1 MASSTAKLLLVGGA
15 GLAIGLTLGG
25 LGPRAENRLLRA
37 RVEALERSG
46 GGGLPAG
53 LAGVL
58 NGQVWRDEAP
68 RPSPR
73 PPQPLVDDPEEPGM
87 EPGADPVRDE
97 VPDDEGGL
105 QITFGDDD
113 EEPATAEEGLD
124 AVREAMTLRERQ
136 AWRALEEQADPSPEQ
151 MARIEDAVGSMNDEL
166 VAIANDFVRS
176 VEAGQEPQRRDLMV
190 FAADTLETMISTE
203 DAIYE
208 TLGADKAAEV
218 DAEVLDPTAYVDA
231 SVIDVLQSIEGLAQ

>member
-15 GLAIGLTLGG
+15 GLAIGLALGG
-25 LGPRAENRLLRA
+25 LGPGAENRLLRA

-73 PPQPLVDDPEEPGM
+73 PPQPADPEEPG
-87 EPGADPVRDE
+87 PAPAADPARDE
-97 VPDDEGGL
+97 VPEEGGL

-176 VEAGQEPQRRDLMV
+176 VEAGEEPQRRDLMV